1 MENSNLPYFDENT
14 YVEFPPVDRAN
25 EYGIV
30 AAEGNLS
37 PGMLLSAYRQGIF
50 PWYDEDN
57 PILWWSPDP
66 RFVLFP
72 SELHISKSM
81 RKILRRGDFTVTVD
95 TDFPSVIRNCAEIPR
110 RHESGTWILEEMQ
123 EGYNRL
129 HSLGYAHSVEVW
141 KDTAETDTS
150 ESGEGEKELAGGLY
164 GVSLGSMFFG
174 ESMFS
179 RFANASKTG
188 FILFAT
194 ALYER
199 GFTCIDCQ
207 VYTEHLSGLGARD
220 IPRDEYMNTL
230 SRALTERTLRGSWNT
245 RFDLE
250 ELRRR
255 RFENTSENKSGNKS
269 GSKVR

>member
-1 MENSNLPYFDENT
+1 MEQNSLPYFDEHT

-50 PWYDEDN
+50 PWYDEES

-72 SELHISKSM
+72 EELHISKSTG
-81 RKILRRGDFTVTVD
+81 RLLRRGDFTVTVD
-95 TDFPSVIRNCAEIPR
+95 EDFPSVIRGCAEIPR

-123 EGYNRL
+123 EAYNRL

-141 KDTAETDTS
+141 
-150 ESGEGEKELAGGLY
+150 EGEKLSGGLY

-179 RFANASKTG
+179 RTSNASKTG
-188 FILFAT
+188 FTLFVK
-194 ALYER
+194 ALEER
-199 GFTCIDCQ
+199 GFACVDCQ
-207 VYTEHLSGLGARD
+207 VYTEHLASLGAREISRND
-220 IPRDEYMNTL
+220 YLSLL
-230 SRALTERTLRGSWNT
+230 SRALTRTTLKGSWAGII
-245 RFDLE
+245 DPE
-250 ELRRR
+250 EVRRR
-255 RFENTSENKSGNKS
+255 RFSP
-269 GSKVR
+269 

>member
-1 MENSNLPYFDENT
+1 MENSNLPYFDEDT
-14 YVEFPPVDRAN
+14 YVQFPPVDRAN

-72 SELHISKSM
+72 SELHVSKTM
-81 RKILRRGDFTVTVD
+81 RKILRRGDFSVTTD
-95 TDFPSVIRNCAEIPR
+95 YDFPSVIKNCAEIPR
-110 RHESGTWILEEMQ
+110 RHESGTWIIEEMQ
-123 EGYNRL
+123 EAYNRL

-141 KDTAETDTS
+141 EDR
-150 ESGEGEKELAGGLY
+150 EKEGTKELVGGLY
-164 GVSLGSMFFG
+164 GVSLGSLFFG

-179 RFANASKTG
+179 RRPNASKIG

-194 ALYER
+194 ALYEH
-199 GFTCIDCQ
+199 GFSCIDCQ
-207 VYTEHLSGLGARD
+207 VYTDHLSGFGARD
-220 IPRDEYMNTL
+220 IPRKEYMELL
-230 SRALTERTLRGSWNT
+230 SRALTKQTIRGSWAEWL
-245 RFDLE
+245 DLE
-250 ELRRR
+250 KLRRR
-255 RFENTSENKSGNKS
+255 RFAKKN
-269 GSKVR
+269 

>member
-14 YVEFPPVDRAN
+14 YVQFPPVDRAN

-72 SELHISKSM
+72 PELHISKSM
-81 RKILRRGDFTVTVD
+81 RKILRRGDFSVTVD
-95 TDFPSVIRNCAEIPR
+95 TNFPSVIRNCAEIHR

-141 KDTAETDTS
+141 RYNT

-179 RFANASKTG
+179 RLANASKTG
-188 FILFAT
+188 FILFAA
-194 ALYER
+194 ALYEH

-207 VYTEHLSGLGARD
+207 VYTEHLSGLGARE
-220 IPRDEYMNTL
+220 IPRNEYMNIL
-230 SRALTERTLRGSWNT
+230 SCALTEKTVRGAWNT
-245 RFDLE
+245 WLDPE
-250 ELRRR
+250 ELRCR
-255 RFENTSENKSGNKS
+255 RFVNRKNFPL
-269 GSKVR
+269 

>member
-1 MENSNLPYFDENT
+1 MENSSLPYFDENT
-14 YVEFPPVDRAN
+14 YVQFPPVDRAN

-72 SELHISKSM
+72 SRLHISKTM
-81 RKILRRGDFTVTVD
+81 RKTLRRGDFSVTVD
-95 TDFPSVIRNCAEIPR
+95 TDFSSVIRSCAEIPR
-110 RHESGTWILEEMQ
+110 RHESGTWILDEMQ
-123 EGYNRL
+123 EGYKRL

-141 KDTAETDTS
+141 KET
-150 ESGEGEKELAGGLY
+150 SGDEGRGKEPVGGLY
-164 GVSLGSMFFG
+164 GVSLGSIFFG

-179 RFANASKTG
+179 RVSNASKTG
-188 FILFAT
+188 FILFAA
-194 ALYER
+194 ALHEH

-207 VYTEHLSGLGARD
+207 VYTDHLSLLGAQE
-220 IPRDEYMNTL
+220 IPREEYMNLL
-230 SRALTERTLRGSWNT
+230 SRALTKETVRGSWNT
-245 RFDLE
+245 WLDLE

-255 RFENTSENKSGNKS
+255 RFGS
-269 GSKVR
+269 GSKGG